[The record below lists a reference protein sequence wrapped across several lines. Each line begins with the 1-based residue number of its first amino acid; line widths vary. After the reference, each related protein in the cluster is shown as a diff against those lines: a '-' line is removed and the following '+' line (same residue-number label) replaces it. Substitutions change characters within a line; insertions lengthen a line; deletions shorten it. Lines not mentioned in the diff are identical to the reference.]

1 MATHFVRCRHSTL
14 VPWVQQLVD
23 VVDAWVDAWTESP
36 WQTLLYVVLWFMVAR
51 FVVRNRKVRMVW
63 SVVALLCKVGL
74 DLASVYWRRFKTSV
88 RARRAVEF
96 TGDPNQ
102 KVMRRPV
109 MKAPLA
115 KPRGAVPSGLASV
128 PSGLASVPSGL
139 ASVPLPPGI
148 TLPPL
153 APVHE
158 VVHEVAAREKTE

>member
-1 MATHFVRCRHSTL
+1 MPTHFVRCRHSTL

-23 VVDAWVDAWTESP
+23 VVDAWLDAWVESP
-36 WQTLLYVVLWFMVAR
+36 WQTLLYVVLWFMVVR
-51 FVVRNRKVRMVW
+51 FVVRNRKVRMAW

-74 DLASVYWRRFKTSV
+74 DLAAVYWRRFKTSV

-115 KPRGAVPSGLASV
+115 KPRG
-128 PSGLASVPSGL
+128 LASVPSGL

-153 APVHE
+153 APVQEGQE
-158 VVHEVAAREKTE
+158 VVQEVAAREKTE